1 MPTIA
6 YYTIGSG
13 KGSAA
18 KIALIQ
24 EENYHLKV
32 EISRDKKRIL
42 VSVHPSA
49 DRSESACCCC
59 NSEDLVN

>member
-13 KGSAA
+13 KGSVAS
-18 KIALIQ
+18 IALIK

-32 EISRDKKRIL
+32 EISRDKKQIL

-49 DRSESACCCC
+49 DRSESAWCCC
-59 NSEDLVN
+59 NSEDMMD